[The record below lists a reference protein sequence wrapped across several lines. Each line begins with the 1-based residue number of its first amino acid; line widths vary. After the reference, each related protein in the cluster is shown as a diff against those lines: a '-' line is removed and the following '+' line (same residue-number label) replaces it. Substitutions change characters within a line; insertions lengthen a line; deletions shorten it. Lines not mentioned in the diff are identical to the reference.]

1 MQSHNNYREGDIVKI
16 AVTTKEH
23 GTFIVNVHSDDI
35 YLAIYAAKWHVA
47 NTEHVPYADIVSV
60 KQVKMGA

>member
-1 MQSHNNYREGDIVKI
+1 VKI